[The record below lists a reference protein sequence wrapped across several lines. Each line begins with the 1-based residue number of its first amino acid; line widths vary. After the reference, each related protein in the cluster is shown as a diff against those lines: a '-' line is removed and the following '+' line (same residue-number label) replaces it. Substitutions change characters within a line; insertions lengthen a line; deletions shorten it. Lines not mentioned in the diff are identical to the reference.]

1 MHQRLRGKIVL
12 VTGAA
17 QGIGRAISLRFAQEG
32 ADIVINDLRK
42 KELEILQKEIQNLG
56 RKSLIAIADV
66 SQRQEVENMRHLV
79 KQELGR
85 LDILVNNAAIARI
98 IPFWEMTEEIWD
110 RILDINLKGTFLCCW
125 AFVPMMIERRSG
137 KIINISSKSGKVGSS
152 AFAAYCASKFGVIGL
167 TQSLALDLAPYGITV
182 NAICPGIVFTPHWEE
197 LKIEY
202 ARKKGI
208 RPVEVKA
215 YLESKIPLGRAQT
228 PEEVA
233 AVAAFL
239 ASSEADGMT
248 GQAINV
254 TGGQEMR

>member
-1 MHQRLRGKIVL
+1 MYQRLKSKIAL

-32 ADIVINDLRK
+32 ADIVINDLHK
-42 KELEILQKEIQNLG
+42 KDLKILQKEIQNLG
-56 RKSLIAIADV
+56 KKSLIAIADV
-66 SQRQEVENMRHLV
+66 SQRQEVEKMRDLV
-79 KQELGR
+79 KQEFGR
-85 LDILVNNAAIARI
+85 LDILVNNAAISRI

-110 RILDINLKGTFLCCW
+110 QILDINLKGTFLCCLV
-125 AFVPMMIERRSG
+125 FVPMMMEKRSG

-167 TQSLALDLAPYGITV
+167 TQSLALDMAPYGITV
-182 NAICPGIVFTPHWEE
+182 NAICPGIVFTPHWEK

-208 RPVEVKA
+208 MPEEVKA
-215 YLESKIPLGRAQT
+215 HLESKIPLGRAQT

-239 ASSEADGMT
+239 ASSEANCMT

-254 TGGQEMR
+254 AGGQEMR